1 MTCTCC
7 ERTKIGVPCSC
18 LFRIARDANIPM
30 NLIMDVGMFD
40 VRYLKVFNAHYG
52 GEDDKL
58 ADMLYA
64 AQDVSIVYDQN
75 SFITM

>member
-1 MTCTCC
+1 
-7 ERTKIGVPCSC
+7 
-18 LFRIARDANIPM
+18 M

-52 GEDDKL
+52 GEDDEL

-75 SFITM
+75 LFITM

>member
-1 MTCTCC
+1 
-7 ERTKIGVPCSC
+7 
-18 LFRIARDANIPM
+18 
-30 NLIMDVGMFD
+30 MDVGMFD